1 VAPIKVQASGGTAA
15 QWENLWSVDYSAV
28 SSATWTAAGGPYS
41 VTAAS
46 GSVGGAVDHVV
57 RDGLNSLHGPDGAKG
72 IAQTSTSGS
81 LKYYNS
87 DDAPELVIDVA
98 DLLGGAVSADDVL
111 AFTVTA
117 DGELPNANW
126 EAWGLAVVDTNND
139 GFQSRAI
146 WLSSAEQ
153 IRFGRVVASAAAT
166 TSVAQSGVRLLQII
180 LYPGESAR
188 FGYET
193 SNTALTVGTMATQID
208 ATKDYGNI
216 ESRVAGS
223 TVKRLDFANMRLVL
237 FSESQNSA
245 SYPHIFKGLQVW
257 RGVP

>member
-1 VAPIKVQASGGTAA
+1 MAPIKVQASGGTAA

-81 LKYYNS
+81 LKYYLS

-117 DGELPNANW
+117 DGELPNANY

-146 WLSSAEQ
+146 WLGSEK
-153 IRFGRVVASAAAT
+153 IRFGRVVAA
-166 TSVAQSGVRLLQII
+166 SVTGTDAAQSGVRLLQII

-193 SNTALTVGTMATQID
+193 SNTALAVGTMASQLD

-216 ESRVAGS
+216 EARTPGT

-237 FSESQNSA
+237 FSESQSSA